1 MIPIS
6 IDGYSDLLNKSLAFK
21 HCFDCQSSLNSQ
33 LQNLAIEAAKLPI
46 PPSSLDDWMGSWGSY
61 DGKNN
66 FKLSNYVKLS
76 KIKKEYSQLID
87 KSDSN
92 LREMKIIIID
102 DLLVKIN
109 DLVK

>member
-1 MIPIS
+1 MIP
-6 IDGYSDLLNKSLAFK
+6 IDGYSELLSKSLEFK
-21 HCFDCQSSLNSQ
+21 HCFECQSSLNSQ

-46 PPSSLDDWMGSWGSY
+46 PPPSLDDWMGSWSNS

-102 DLLVKIN
+102 DLLAKIN
-109 DLVK
+109 DLVNL